1 MRRLALALA
10 LVSATGCAS
19 VGEIFSVE
27 PVKPW
32 QRGVLAQD
40 SMQLIPDSMES
51 YAEDHIYFS
60 KEAATGGK
68 SIGGGGC
75 GCN

>member
-1 MRRLALALA
+1 MRATLLAAVVALG
-10 LVSATGCAS
+10 GCT
-19 VGEIFSVE
+19 VLGDVFTFE
-27 PVKPW
+27 PVQPW

-40 SMQLIPDSMES
+40 SMQLIPDPMES
-51 YAEDHIYFS
+51 YADDHLYFS

-68 SIGGGGC
+68 AVGAGGC